1 MPPEMPPDEQPTA
14 PVPAATPTLAT
25 TLATTSVSTAV
36 REPAL
41 ATRSVR
47 TQSWIGDAVFELQ
60 VRVRVARRGDFPVDR
75 LDAIKAEIVRAERQ
89 AELLDAITPELDEA
103 EAALVRRA
111 RNTTPPSSARGRR
124 SMQCYRAASA
134 LEALIACWWLAP
146 EGLARFEA
154 LLGPHLDAAIERAAL
169 LRAHKLRRG

>member
-1 MPPEMPPDEQPTA
+1 MPPDEQPAASATT
-14 PVPAATPTLAT
+14 AATDPI
-25 TLATTSVSTAV
+25 VAV
-36 REPAL
+36 AREPAL
-41 ATRSVR
+41 ASRSVR

-89 AELLDAITPELDEA
+89 AELLDAITPQLDEE
-103 EAALVRRA
+103 EASVVRRA
-111 RNTTPPSSARGRR
+111 RNTTPPASARGRR

-134 LEALIACWWLAP
+134 LEALIARWWLVQG
-146 EGLARFEA
+146 GLARFEA
-154 LLGPHLDAAIERAAL
+154 LLGPHLDAAIERAVE